1 MAGYR
6 FKIEEKALLVNFV
19 KAMIAKLDK
28 DIKENTKKGEELAM
42 YTAMRQQ
49 QLAKDILSKI
59 EGTFSATEA

>member
-1 MAGYR
+1 MAGFR
-6 FKIEEKALLVNFV
+6 FKIEEKALLVNMI

-28 DIKENTKKGEELAM
+28 DIKDNTKKGEELAM
-42 YTAMRQQ
+42 YTAMRQH